1 MITTSHF
8 LPKINQSIS
17 NSKPKFESSKVWYTN
32 KVYVMYLFVMY
43 HTKLFMQVAAVQV
56 VMEQIIYDKIYT
68 CRCIVE
74 DYHQYTIKLIH

>member
-1 MITTSHF
+1 MVSQN
-8 LPKINQSIS
+8 LNQVRFGILT
-17 NSKPKFESSKVWYTN
+17 KC
-32 KVYVMYLFVMY
+32 MLCICLFVMY

-56 VMEQIIYDKIYT
+56 VMEQIIYDKLYT